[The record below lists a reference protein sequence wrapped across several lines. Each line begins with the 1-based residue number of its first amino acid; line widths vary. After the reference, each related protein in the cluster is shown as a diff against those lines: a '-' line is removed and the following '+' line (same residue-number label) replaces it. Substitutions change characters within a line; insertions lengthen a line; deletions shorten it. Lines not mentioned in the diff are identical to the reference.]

1 MADISTELETIAH
14 GRFGIDIR
22 GAIHDAIDKIN
33 KSSGSGG
40 GGVSKGPVGNI
51 KFALT
56 GYDEPMVAGFLNVS
70 TFDACDYAY
79 EATIT
84 KRTSATL
91 SKVVNGTHM
100 VLGIVLHTGT
110 VSVAA
115 GWTLV
120 GSSGGI
126 VKDGVKQM
134 IDVYK
139 RELTYSTAT
148 LSVTAETNETICLK
162 IIVLNQNENTGA
174 TSAYTFDTKGYDVPD
189 DNQDVLWIAHS
200 FTTQNAYTPAFEYQS
215 GSGSTDTQS
224 MAEALLCAFY
234 KPKSTGTGSIVYYS
248 QTVPAEGLEVMK
260 VILT

>member
-79 EATIT
+79 EATKT

-110 VSVAA
+110 VTVAA
-115 GWTLV
+115 GWTPV
-120 GSSGGI
+120 FSSGGI
-126 VKDGVKQM
+126 IRDGAKQ
-134 IDVYK
+134 IVDVYK

-148 LSVTAETNETICLK
+148 LSVTAETSETICLK

-174 TSAYTFDTKGYDVPD
+174 ASAYTFDTKGYDIPD
-189 DNQDVLWIAHS
+189 DNQDVLWITQS
-200 FTTQNAYTPAFEYQS
+200 FDSLYNQGSFEYQS
-215 GSGSTDTQS
+215 GSGSTATQS
-224 MAEALLCAFY
+224 MAEGLLCAFY
-234 KPKSTGTGSIVYYS
+234 KPKNTGTGSLTYYS
-248 QTVPAEGLEVMK
+248 QTVPEEGNEVIK
-260 VILT
+260 IILT